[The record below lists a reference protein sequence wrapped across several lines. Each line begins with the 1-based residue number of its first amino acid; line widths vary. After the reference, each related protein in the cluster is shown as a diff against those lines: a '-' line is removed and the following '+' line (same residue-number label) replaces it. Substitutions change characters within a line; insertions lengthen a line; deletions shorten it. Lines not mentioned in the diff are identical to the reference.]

1 MLDNTPNQPS
11 KFRAKT
17 WVERND
23 DSHETYNTNSQI
35 KFKTIMLNSS
45 LCGYSDACIFVKG
58 AITNPKT
65 AAEGQPANT
74 ISIEVVFKNCA
85 PFTDYISE
93 INNTQV
99 DNAKD
104 NDAVMLMYNLLEY
117 SDNYSK
123 TSGSLWQCYRGEPS
137 SGPNLDL
144 SCVRQLD
151 VAPFCENYAKLYF
164 DAKHLEKGLNRGWW
178 NFWCLFFK
186 KSGLFN

>member
-11 KFRAKT
+11 KFRAKN

-45 LCGYSDACIFVKG
+45 LCGCSDACIFVKG

-74 ISIEVVFKNCA
+74 ISIEVVFGNCA

-104 NDAVMLMYNLLEY
+104 NDKVMLMYNLLEY

-137 SGPNLDL
+137 SGPDLDL
-144 SCVRQLD
+144 SCVWQLD

-178 NFWCLFFK
+178 NFWCLFLK
-186 KSGLFN
+186 KWPF